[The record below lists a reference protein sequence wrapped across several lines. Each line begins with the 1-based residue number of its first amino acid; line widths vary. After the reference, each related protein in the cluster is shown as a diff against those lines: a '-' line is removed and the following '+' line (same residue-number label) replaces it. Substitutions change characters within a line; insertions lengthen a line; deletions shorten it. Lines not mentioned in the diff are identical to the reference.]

1 MDWSGCN
8 LVEVVPD
15 KVSGAPV
22 FKGTR
27 LPASTVVENVDAYM
41 DEGLSLDQ
49 AIQATLE
56 SFPTVPHGAEGI
68 RGVLS
73 YRAAREHQLVQ

>member
-1 MDWSGCN
+1 MDWSRCE
-8 LVEVVPD
+8 LVEVVAD
-15 KVSGAPV
+15 KVNGAPV

-41 DEGLSLDQ
+41 DEGLSLEQ
-49 AIQATLE
+49 AIKATLE
-56 SFPTVPHGAEGI
+56 SFPTVPDGSEGV

-73 YRAAREHQLVQ
+73 YRDAHEHQLAS

>member
-1 MDWSGCN
+1 MDWSDCK

-15 KVSGAPV
+15 KVSGVLV

-27 LPASTVVENVDAYM
+27 LPADTVVENVDAYV

-56 SFPTVPHGAEGI
+56 SFPSVPHGAEGI
-68 RGVLS
+68 RGVLT
-73 YRAAREHQLVQ
+73 YRELREHQPVP

>member
-1 MDWSGCN
+1 MNWSDCT
-8 LVEVVPD
+8 LVEIIPD

-49 AIQATLE
+49 AIQATLD
-56 SFPTVPHGAEGI
+56 SFPTVPNGVEGI
-68 RGVLS
+68 RAVLS
-73 YRAAREHQLVQ
+73 YRDMNEHQSVA

>member
-1 MDWSGCN
+1 MDWSHCE
-8 LVEVVPD
+8 LVEVVAD

-56 SFPTVPHGAEGI
+56 SFPSVPHGAEGI
-68 RGVLS
+68 RGVLL
-73 YRAAREHQLVQ
+73 YRKSREHQLAS

>member
-27 LPASTVVENVDAYM
+27 LPACTVVENVDAYM

-68 RGVLS
+68 RAVLS